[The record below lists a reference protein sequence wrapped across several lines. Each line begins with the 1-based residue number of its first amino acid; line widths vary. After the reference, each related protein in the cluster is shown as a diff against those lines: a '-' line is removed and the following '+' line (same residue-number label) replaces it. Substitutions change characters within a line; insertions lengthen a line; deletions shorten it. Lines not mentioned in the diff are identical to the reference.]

1 MRRCGVLY
9 SFPPW
14 RFLAP
19 SRHLCT
25 PPPKGQPSPR
35 EEGVRTYDL
44 ARGEIASKL
53 QSTDRPPPPSPRPMN
68 FEEARDL
75 AQRALLEQREAAQ
88 RALGQQR
95 AVLSQVLGQKW
106 EDLRVIFGGQ
116 SDHPR
121 TPEQEWYYKR
131 VSFWMKRYKWYS
143 WNTKALQI
151 NYHTLGTP
159 GSRLCPS

>member
-9 SFPPW
+9 SFPPYR

-19 SRHLCT
+19 CRPLCT
-25 PPPKGQPSPR
+25 PPPKGQQPDPK
-35 EEGVRTYDL
+35 EGVKTYDL

-53 QSTDRPPPPSPRPMN
+53 QSTDRPPHPAPRPMN

-88 RALGQQR
+88 RALFEQGEWAQRALGQQR
-95 AVLSQVLGQKW
+95 AAVSQKL

-116 SDHPR
+116 SDLPR

-131 VSFWMKRYKWYS
+131 VSFWMKRY
-143 WNTKALQI
+143 T
-151 NYHTLGTP
+151 
-159 GSRLCPS
+159 

>member
-19 SRHLCT
+19 SRPLCT
-25 PPPKGQPSPR
+25 PPPKGQPAPK

-53 QSTDRPPPPSPRPMN
+53 QSTDRPPPAAPRPMN

-75 AQRALLEQREAAQ
+75 AQRALLEQREAAA
-88 RALGQQR
+88 RALGQR
-95 AVLSQVLGQKW
+95 WGVMSQKV

-116 SDHPR
+116 SDQPR

-131 VSFWMKRYKWYS
+131 VSFWMKRYTKYS
-143 WNTKALQI
+143 WNTKAL
-151 NYHTLGTP
+151 
-159 GSRLCPS
+159 